1 MNERIRLLAR
11 EAGFMPDN
19 FISRWEDEFEKFA
32 QLIRSECCDFLKDTL
47 DDQFAA
53 EQLAEHFEFD
63 N

>member
-19 FISRWEDEFEKFA
+19 FISRWEAEFDLFA

-53 EQLAEHFEFD
+53 EQLLEYFEFD